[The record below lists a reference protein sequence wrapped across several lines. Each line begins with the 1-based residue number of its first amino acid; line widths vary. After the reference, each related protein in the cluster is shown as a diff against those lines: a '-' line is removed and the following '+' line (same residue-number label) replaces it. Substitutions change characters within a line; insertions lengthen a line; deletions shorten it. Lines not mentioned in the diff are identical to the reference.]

1 MEGTNHLWASVAF
14 LLRSFGK
21 EQVSG
26 LSVEVQIL
34 HNMEEMAL
42 IIQPLH
48 NTDYLIS

>member
-34 HNMEEMAL
+34 HNMEVAL

>member
-21 EQVSG
+21 EQVSE

-34 HNMEEMAL
+34 HNMEMAL